1 MSEVVEID
9 EIDLPEGWQMAELA
23 ELAINPKDDIVDGPF
38 GSNLKA
44 SEYTETGVPIVR
56 LQNIK
61 RNYFLDKNIKC
72 VTPEKAE
79 QLSRHNFKP
88 GDLLI
93 TKLGAP
99 LGVACIAPKNIG
111 EGIIVADLVRAR
123 LPEDEVD
130 TKYITYLINSPEVI
144 QQFKENTKGTTR
156 PRVNLKFVRSLQLP
170 IAPYEQQKRIVAK
183 IEELFSH
190 IDVGI
195 EALKNS
201 KQLIKQY
208 RQSVLKAAVTG
219 ELTKEWREANKNKLE
234 PASQILKK
242 IEKQKLAAYEKEIE
256 TWNNLIN
263 EWENS
268 GKNGK
273 KPSKLTKPK
282 KVEPL
287 STEELKRLPTLPDG
301 WVWAKILQVSTKITD
316 GEHFKPPTEE
326 SGVYFLSAKDIR
338 EEGVNLENPLYISEE
353 TAKKALLRCNPEY
366 GDILIVSRGAT
377 VGRMCVVDTHDV
389 FCLLGSVI
397 LIKVADGIDSSY
409 LLNVMKSPDINKN
422 IANVSGATAQQAIY
436 LRDIQHVAVPIC
448 SFSEQ
453 QEIQRIVAEKLDS
466 IDRLQKVIESQI
478 VLGERNKQ
486 AILSKAFSGTLV
498 MPLEGDEPASLLLQ
512 KIREK
517 ERAPKKKSKSAE
529 KKSVKKME
537 ESMRRAI
544 IDVLKEEGD
553 AVEITSLMQKAG
565 FDVTEVESFYYEL
578 GDVADQIMEI
588 RPSKSE
594 AKDWPYNEIVSIKL
608 RK

>member
-529 KKSVKKME
+529 KKSVKIME